1 MSSKDPKNQKES
13 KDSKKPASDPS
24 FKPKDY
30 VTPNL
35 KEEEVVKIKEIFDI
49 FDYDKSGNISPEE
62 LKTAITALG
71 MEQEAQKIMDLVNDL
86 DTDKNAQIDFGEFL

>member
-1 MSSKDPKNQKES
+1 MASKNKKEVAKS
-13 KDSKKPASDPS
+13 PDNG

-86 DTDKNAQIDFGEFL
+86 DTDKNAEIDFGEFL